1 MYINSQF
8 FVSYYPGA
16 QPLDLMSMP
25 ASISGNPESALIYEK
40 FIQNITTIYA
50 SQNSSGIIPVFW
62 TKRQDTDS
70 GFGTGQVSFAPSEN
84 STLKKL
90 QPKAG
95 YYFIL
100 RDETAIPL
108 QIPVVSGEV
117 PVVLETSE
125 TFNVSSINYEH
136 TTFEAPTF
144 EPGTLG
150 VTPTHSAIL
159 PFTINNLENGKT
171 YKYEFKHID
180 NNWPVTMSPISGTFR
195 PQTSTSTIQSLL
207 TFCPTTGCCE
217 DGTPG
222 LLNYPDNIDTL
233 SDRKQNKQLYQL
245 YRLEIS
251 PVDFDGDSTLSE
263 DIKAI
268 CNDCLPKTRIFN
280 LDADNNNS
288 QLLEHTLNTE
298 GESMYNWN
306 VVMDNLSVG
315 KSYSYQVNVLDANW
329 PVIFNT
335 PTSGTF
341 VARNSSF
348 LKPMSIN
355 FCPTASFCPVDNIS
369 VFDYTQSAKFVEKY
383 YIRFNIS
390 VSEDLCENSEVYNSF
405 SASIYCDNCL

>member
-16 QPLDLMSMP
+16 QSLDLMSMP
-25 ASISGNPESALIYEK
+25 NSISGNPESALIYER
-40 FIQNITTIYA
+40 FIQNIATIYA

-62 TKRQDTDS
+62 TKREDTDS
-70 GFGTGQVSFAPSEN
+70 GFGTGRVSFAPSEN

-100 RDETAIPL
+100 RDESAIPL

-125 TFNVSSINYEH
+125 TFNVSSIDYQH

-150 VTPTHSAIL
+150 VTPTHSTIL

-171 YKYEFKHID
+171 YKYEFKHVD
-180 NNWPVTMSPISGTFR
+180 NNWPVTMSPISGTFK

-222 LLNYPDNIDTL
+222 LLNYPDNIDAL
-233 SDRKQNKQLYQL
+233 AERKQNKQLYQL

-280 LDADNNNS
+280 LDANNNNS
-288 QLLEHTLNTE
+288 LLLEHTLDIE

-315 KSYSYQVNVLDANW
+315 KSYNYQVNVLDVNW

-335 PTSGTF
+335 PTSGNF

-355 FCPTASFCPVDNIS
+355 FCPTASFCPVDNIG
-369 VFDYTQSAKFVEKY
+369 VFDYTQPAKFVEKY